1 MSFGLYKADS
11 KDWLVFILGLFT
23 MLKVRLLG
31 TFGIS
36 EIIMI
41 PLFVVTAKNNPFF
54 KNKKGCT
61 AIHVCYTL
69 GVQHRLDR
77 PIAGKHP

>member
-54 KNKKGCT
+54 KNKKAVRLFT
-61 AIHVCYTL
+61 FAIL
-69 GVQHRLDR
+69 WAHRLDR